1 VPVPLN
7 SLRKPG
13 AQPAAPSIL
22 HRKPLRSRAYAEHC
36 ARPTTSFSVRR
47 TWGRHDGHAVNTP
60 IDLGTPCEGP
70 SLPQPQRSVVQ
81 PGTNKRARARPPQ
94 KAATRYGAAPA
105 RRSAGKASFVARRSA
120 LARLLRPGVS
130 FWSGQVHF
138 ELVPERV
145 GAPPTSGRHD
155 EHAVDTSIDLGRP
168 SEGSVASAAVAP
180 QSSPGPANAPAPAA
194 MKSSP

>member
-120 LARLLRPGVS
+120 LARLLRPGSHSSQGRSILNS
-130 FWSGQVHF
+130 FRN
-138 ELVPERV
+138 ELARR
-145 GAPPTSGRHD
+145 PTSGRHD
-155 EHAVDTSIDLGRP
+155 EHAVDTSIDLDRP